1 VRVQEMKVVTAR
13 GLLAVLIVLTVY
25 DLFVRPNPA
34 PLASAPVME
43 PPAPRVFE
51 RFTVMEPPPPPI
63 FVSVANVYRPQ
74 TSIMVSAVRGE
85 HQYAASD
92 QHTLV
97 WQCARIFTGSR
108 DYRGWVDRLRVRFHW
123 DADMRVTDQW
133 NRLGTR
139 SHSTIAVEH
148 RFGSG
153 RLVQQTWEADAS
165 YSANFGLLPLDDV
178 AAFTRYALVAQSVM
192 LRVTGRDGV
201 EIAATFP
208 LDGLAKALTVLPC
221 AAGVV

>member
-1 VRVQEMKVVTAR
+1 MVVAR

-25 DLFVRPNPA
+25 DLFVKPNPA

-43 PPAPRVFE
+43 PLAPRVF
-51 RFTVMEPPPPPI
+51 
-63 FVSVANVYRPQ
+63 VSLEDGYRPQ
-74 TSIMVSAVRGE
+74 TSITVSAVRGE

-97 WQCARIFTGSR
+97 WQCARISTGPR
-108 DYRGWVDRLRVRFHW
+108 DYRGWVDRLRVRFNW

-139 SHSTIAVEH
+139 FHSTIAVEH

-165 YSANFGLLPLDDV
+165 YSSIFGLLPLDDV
-178 AAFTRYALVAQSVM
+178 AAFTRHALRAQSVM
-192 LRVTGRDGV
+192 LRVTGRDGD

-221 AAGVV
+221 AAVLVRAEIPGAGRLIPFGTKIEER